1 MKPGKRFAWG
11 CLSGLGLVFLA
22 LLLWWGAGQRRF
34 QTWNWDWSWQD
45 PIAAHRWES
54 PSAVEAAHLEVAP
67 QEALLDKPLRVF
79 RVTGLSPGQVV
90 GIRAVTEDKKGRR
103 WAAAGLWQADD
114 QGVVDLTQQAPLQG
128 TYTDAD
134 PMGLFWSMRP
144 VRPMRA
150 PAFQLPSPAY
160 TVTITVE
167 VGDRVLA
174 QAQVTRRLR
183 SPGITCREIREGR
196 LVGAL
201 CRPQG
206 EGPFPAIL
214 LLSGSEGGYHP
225 DRAAWWASHGV
236 VAFSLAYFG
245 VDPLPPKLGRIPVE
259 HFLEGVAW
267 LREQPGVDPEQVYV
281 LGGSRGS
288 EAALLTGLYADPPL
302 AGVIAMMPSHV
313 LWAGLDFS
321 QGRPYAAWTY
331 QGQDLPYAVWGWSW
345 EFLRMM
351 VGQPV
356 RLRPVFE
363 AALQKGVPEEAVI
376 PAENIPGRILLVSA
390 TDDQMWPSTEMA
402 QALVARMEAHGQGHR
417 VIHVVLEGAG
427 HSVPLGYVPP
437 VRLIPPFLLGGE
449 TREAN
454 VYGGLKAWRA
464 SESFVLSGEGPVSTG
479 SR

>member
-1 MKPGKRFAWG
+1 MKQGMAWG
-11 CLSGLGLVFLA
+11 CGGFLA
-22 LLLWWGAGQRRF
+22 LVLLALVAWWWAGQRRF
-34 QTWNWDWSWQD
+34 RAWNWDWSWED
-45 PIAAHRWES
+45 PIAAHSWES
-54 PSAVEAAHLEVAP
+54 TFAAREARLEVAP
-67 QEALLDKPLRVF
+67 QEALVHEPLQVF
-79 RVTGLSPGQVV
+79 RVTGLAPGQVV
-90 GIRAVTEDKKGRR
+90 GLRAVTRDNEGRT
-103 WAAAGLWQADD
+103 WAAAGLWKADD
-114 QGVVDLTQQAPLQG
+114 QGVVDLTRQAPFQG
-128 TYTDAD
+128 TYASAD

-150 PAFQLPSPAY
+150 PFFQPPSPAY

-167 VGDRVLA
+167 VGDRMLA
-174 QAQVTRRLR
+174 QARVTRRLQ
-183 SPGITCREIREGR
+183 SPEVTCEDIREGR

-206 EGPFPAIL
+206 EGPFPAVL

-225 DRAAWWASHGV
+225 DRAAWWASHGM

-259 HFLEGVAW
+259 HFLEGITW
-267 LREQPGVDPEQVYV
+267 LREQPGVDPERVYV
-281 LGGSRGS
+281 FGASRGS

-302 AGVIAMMPSHV
+302 AGVMALVPSHV

-331 QGQDLPYAVWGWSW
+331 QGRDLPYATWGWSW

-363 AALQKGVPEEAVI
+363 AALKRGVPEEAHI
-376 PAENIPGRILLVSA
+376 PVERLPCPLLLISA

-402 QALVARMEAHGQGHR
+402 RALVARMEAHGQGHQ
-417 VIHVVLEGAG
+417 VTHVVLEGAG
-427 HSVPLGYVPP
+427 HVVLYGYRPP
-437 VRLIPPFLLGGE
+437 VRLIPPFLVGGVS
-449 TREAN
+449 REAN
-454 VYGGLKAWRA
+454 VDGGLKAWRA
-464 SESFVLSGEGPVSTG
+464 ILGFVYGK
-479 SR
+479 